1 MNLIHRTNAE
11 PYNIHYGE
19 NELLSLK
26 LKLVGTIY
34 NVFLVGPTKKIS
46 YLIYWEDST
55 ATVLC
60 MYNITPPAY
69 IKFVR

>member
-34 NVFLVGPTKKIS
+34 NGFFSGTYKKNF
-46 YLIYWEDST
+46 
-55 ATVLC
+55 VLNLLGRLHC
-60 MYNITPPAY
+60 YSIVY
-69 IKFVR
+69 V